1 MRITVLSGKGG
12 TGKTTVAVNMALS
25 LENVQL
31 LDADVEEPDDYI
43 FINPVFKENEP
54 VFRKIP
60 VVNENKCT
68 ACKQCV
74 NFCQF
79 NALALMLDR
88 ILVFDQI
95 CHSCGGCMEIC
106 PVDAITE
113 QEREVGKISGCT
125 SGKIEFWQGELNI
138 GEEMAVPVIRE
149 LKKHIDDRK
158 NVIIDAQPGTTC
170 PTMEAALDSDYCL
183 LVTEPTPFGLSDLKM
198 AVEMLEE
205 LNLPYGVII
214 NRSEEGYDYLIEEYC
229 LQKGVSVLMKI
240 PYNRRIAELYSEGI
254 PFVNELPGWR
264 YKFERLFARIREEII
279 Q

>member
-214 NRSEEGYDYLIEEYC
+214 NRSEEEYDYLIEEYC